1 MAVARRLVAGMLVL
15 LCVSGIR
22 PASAE
27 EPTAQEPAKDQDA
40 AHSQYREAYA
50 AIERKD
56 WTLARQL
63 LNKLWSQQQTYDVAG
78 SLAQVEYQLR
88 DFAAAASHM
97 AFAVANLPPKEKP
110 ETVERFK
117 TGLAELKELVGTVTI
132 AVNLPGADVRVDGK
146 TVGRSPLDSEL
157 FVDVGSH
164 HIEAELEGYQSVS
177 EQFYASAG
185 DELTVKLVL
194 AKSPPHAKGAAGAT
208 APTRSAAPE
217 PSRDS
222 GPQPRQAR
230 ELHLVTGGVAIAA
243 LATSLGFFIASAVKD
258 SKREQLLSGLEGD
271 NPCVVR
277 PGLPGE
283 CSTIAR
289 LADKAATYRAVGA
302 TSLGIGVVAGVATY
316 FLWPAAAPG
325 SASRRNRSPTA
336 ELLAL
341 PTRSGLALHATV
353 RTSF

>member
-1 MAVARRLVAGMLVL
+1 MLSV
-15 LCVSGIR
+15 VGPR
-22 PASAE
+22 AASAE
-27 EPTAQEPAKDQDA
+27 EPPTAEEPPGAQDA
-40 AHSQYREAYA
+40 AHARYREAYA

-63 LNKLWSQQQTYDVAG
+63 LTDLWNQAQTYDVAG

-88 DFAAAASHM
+88 NFAAAASHM

-117 TGLAELKELVGTVTI
+117 TGLAELKDLVGTVHVT
-132 AVNLPGADVRVDGK
+132 VNLAGADLRLDGNRVGQ
-146 TVGRSPLDSEL
+146 SPIDSEL

-164 HIEAELEGYQSVS
+164 TIEAKLQGYESAT
-177 EQFYASAG
+177 EHFYASAG

-194 AKSPPHAKGAAGAT
+194 ARPQPEAASSHRGALDPARDKGAQ
-208 APTRSAAPE
+208 P
-217 PSRDS
+217 
-222 GPQPRQAR
+222 GPNE
-230 ELHLVTGGVAIAA
+230 ELYLVTGGVAIAA
-243 LATSLGFFIASAVKD
+243 LGTSLGFFIASAVKD
-258 SKREQLLSGLEGD
+258 SKREDLLSGLEGD

-277 PGLPGE
+277 PDLPSQ
-283 CSTIAR
+283 CPTIAR

-316 FLWPAAAPG
+316 LLWPASTGG
-325 SASRRNRSPTA
+325 SASRAKHGPTA

-341 PTRSGLALHATV
+341 PTRSGLELRAGL
-353 RTSF
+353 RTHF